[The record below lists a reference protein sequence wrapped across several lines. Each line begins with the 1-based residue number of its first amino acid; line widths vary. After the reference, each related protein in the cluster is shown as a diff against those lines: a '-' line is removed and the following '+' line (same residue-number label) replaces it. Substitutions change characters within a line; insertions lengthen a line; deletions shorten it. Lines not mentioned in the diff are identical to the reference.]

1 MYGLVYWKASKM
13 WKKFN
18 PPSPHQRMDVPA
30 AESLANRTLDSGQFR
45 CQVAYLHLL
54 TMFMKRS
61 SNVVF
66 VKQCCYPCI
75 IWNSVW

>member
-1 MYGLVYWKASKM
+1 MYGLLYWKASKL

-18 PPSPHQRMDVPA
+18 TLSPHQVMDVPA
-30 AESLANRTLDSGQFR
+30 AETLAPWIADNFAAR
-45 CQVAYLHLL
+45 YLHLF

-61 SNVVF
+61 TNVVF

-75 IWNSVW
+75 IWQLLVIC